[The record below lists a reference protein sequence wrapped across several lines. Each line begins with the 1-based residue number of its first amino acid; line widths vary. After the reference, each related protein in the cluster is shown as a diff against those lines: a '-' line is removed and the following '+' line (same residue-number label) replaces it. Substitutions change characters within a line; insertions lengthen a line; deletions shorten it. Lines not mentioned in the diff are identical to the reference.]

1 MIEHN
6 GKKVLVVF
14 DPAEACGLDPASG
27 EVLWSVPIE
36 PDYGMSI
43 AQPLPLGDR
52 LFVTGY
58 GGNDGPSVF
67 FSIPDKGG
75 DPKVIWSGK
84 PKTSA
89 SSANASPIAGP
100 DGRAIYAVEAN
111 GSSLVAIN
119 IENGERLW
127 ETQEP
132 TLGKKDGRDRARHGT
147 VFVVRQGETDR
158 YWLTSETG
166 HLILAKLTPEGYEEI
181 SRQPLVEPTGDAF
194 GRPVLWSH
202 PAFADKAVFARNDK
216 ELVRV
221 NLAAE

>member
-1 MIEHN
+1 
-6 GKKVLVVF
+6 
-14 DPAEACGLDPASG
+14 
-27 EVLWSVPIE
+27 
-36 PDYGMSI
+36 MSI
-43 AQPLPLGDR
+43 AQPLPVGDR

-58 GGNDGPSVF
+58 GGPSVF
-67 FSIPDKGG
+67 FNVPASGG
-75 DPKVIWSGK
+75 DAKVVWSGT

-89 SSANASPIAGP
+89 SSANASPIADA
-100 DGRAIYAVEAN
+100 DGRAIYAIDAN
-111 GSSLVAIN
+111 GSSLVAIDP
-119 IENGERLW
+119 ENGDRLW

-132 TLGKKDGRDRARHGT
+132 TLGKKEGRDRARHGT

-181 SRQPLVEPTGDAF
+181 SRQPLLEPTGDAF

-202 PAFADKAVFARNDK
+202 PAFAEKAVFARNDK